1 MRLSHVFLALVVVLV
16 WGLNFIAVRI
26 GLNEMAPISLCALRF
41 IAVSIPAIFFIKP
54 PKETSFSTV
63 ATYGLVMFGLQFG
76 LLFMGM
82 HVGMTPGMASL
93 LMQVQVFFS
102 MFFAAIFLGER
113 PNWGQIAGALI
124 AFSGIGLVALHFD
137 NHVTLLGFVLLM
149 AAAATWG
156 VGNLITK
163 KMAKASIISVIAW
176 GSFVACFPMVIASMI
191 FEGSDSVFYTY
202 QSLSWSGIGALM
214 YIVYISTWIGYGL
227 WNWLIGRYP
236 VSMVAPYT
244 LLVPLVGIVS
254 SILIFDEPFQLWKLL
269 VGLLIVTG
277 LCINILSTRLSLF
290 KVQAKTA

>member
-1 MRLSHVFLALVVVLV
+1 MRLSHVFFALIVVLV

-26 GLNEMAPISLCALRF
+26 GLNEMPPISLCALRF

-54 PKETSFSTV
+54 PKEASFSIV
-63 ATYGLVMFGLQFG
+63 ALYGLVMFGLQFG

-102 MFFAAIFLGER
+102 MFFGAIFLGER
-113 PNWGQIAGALI
+113 PNLGQILGALI
-124 AFSGIGLVALHFD
+124 AFTGIGIVALHFD
-137 NHVTLLGFVLLM
+137 NHVTLLGFVLIM

-156 VGNLITK
+156 IGNLITK
-163 KMAKASIISVIAW
+163 KIGKASVISVIAW
-176 GSFVACFPMVIASMI
+176 GSVVASFPMVFASLI
-191 FEGSDSVFYTY
+191 FEGKDSVFYTY
-202 QSLSWSGIGALM
+202 ESLSWNGIGALA
-214 YIVYISTWIGYGL
+214 YTVYISTWIGYGV
-227 WNWLIGRYP
+227 WNWLISRYP

-254 SILIFDEPFQLWKLL
+254 SIIIFDEPFQLWKLF

-290 KVQAKTA
+290 KVQTKAA